1 MFRYFEALNRA
12 PAVDETP
19 ALPVKEQA
27 ERPKLS
33 ALPAPTSAT
42 RVPYAVV
49 PAGTHVAA
57 ALARTGEIQKLTE
70 TFAASVNA
78 SAGGRLAPASC
89 STGDGSTTVAAAIAL
104 DLSQR
109 PERPHLAGRRQFA
122 TCQFLTHVR
131 NGRDHARSK
140 RESSDALRL
149 SPTKWARLE
158 IANLKLTIDKP
169 EYEQTFS
176 ELGHR
181 IAVFPA
187 AIIDLGNVRVDSR
200 ALPLV
205 RDNDPM
211 LLVVRAGYTRRQELL
226 AATAILING
235 GQTCLRRRDQ
245 RRRAG
250 NAQLDSTLSR
260 KRNLRTRCDFINDH
274 RLRTEYCFRLIR
286 A

>member
-12 PAVDETP
+12 SAVDETP

-57 ALARTGEIQKLTE
+57 ALARTGEIQKLTD

-109 PERPHLAGRRQFA
+109 LDVRILLVDGNLRRANFSRMFA
-122 TCQFLTHVR
+122 TAETTPDQ
-131 NGRDHARSK
+131 
-140 RESSDALRL
+140 RESGDALRL

-205 RDNDPM
+205 RDNDPV

-260 KRNLRTRCDFINDH
+260 RRNLRTRCDFINDH